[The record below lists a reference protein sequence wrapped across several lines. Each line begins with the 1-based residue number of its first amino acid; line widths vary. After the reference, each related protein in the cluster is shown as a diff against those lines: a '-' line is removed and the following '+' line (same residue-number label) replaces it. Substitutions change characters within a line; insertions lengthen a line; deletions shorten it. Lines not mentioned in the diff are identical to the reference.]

1 MGKMNSPVRIRRYL
15 DIVRSASQPSA
26 LRDAIDAI
34 FFAASNTQSFSG
46 ADERQAFRERWL
58 GRYLSEQ
65 PQFAYL
71 VVDAD
76 DGVIGYLVGSLE
88 PPTPDTNPFKN
99 FRDLTSRFPAHLHVN
114 VAPESRSQGYGGKL
128 IDVFVTDL
136 RKANIRGAHVV
147 TAAQSEN
154 VRFYN
159 RHKFLEIA
167 RLSATPALVFLGRA
181 L

>member
-1 MGKMNSPVRIRRYL
+1 MNSPARIRRYL
-15 DIVRSASQPSA
+15 DVARSASQPSA

-46 ADERQAFRERWL
+46 EDERRAFRDRWL
-58 GRYLSEQ
+58 GRYLSEH

-71 VVDAD
+71 VVNAD
-76 DGVIGYLVGSLE
+76 DAVVGYLVGSLE

-114 VAPESRSQGYGGKL
+114 IAPQSRSQGHGSKL
-128 IDVFVTDL
+128 IDAFVADL
-136 RKANIRGAHVV
+136 RKANIQGVHVV
-147 TAAQSEN
+147 TAALSEN

-159 RHKFLEIA
+159 RHEFLEIA
-167 RLSATPALVFLGRA
+167 RLSAAPALVFLGRT